1 MFVEIDFIQADRNVV
16 NAGGFGKY
24 QKAIEKERM
33 NFRLADGKCQDD
45 LIDIGGGGADEEIFS
60 VDDAINDAGAVG
72 ILIEVNEIAGANG
85 CPIFE
90 TLQQS
95 SETAGNQFIAV
106 LYEEEAVVEFD
117 HASDHYDG
125 TSIFEVRSIEV
136 STAGFGTGTSLSADL
151 IDEKINGATTVKIIA
166 PIPIAAAINI

>member
-1 MFVEIDFIQADRNVV
+1 MTFFQTGTGGDRIKSP
-16 NAGGFGKY
+16 GIREG
-24 QKAIEKERM
+24 
-33 NFRLADGKCQDD
+33 CP
-45 LIDIGGGGADEEIFS
+45 GGGADEEIFS
-60 VDDAINDAGAVG
+60 VDDAIDDAGAVG
-72 ILIEVNEIAGANG
+72 ILIEVNEIAGADG
-85 CPIFE
+85 RPIFE

-136 STAGFGTGTSLSADL
+136 STAGFGSGISLSADL
-151 IDEKINGATTVKIIA
+151 IDEKISGATTVKIIA